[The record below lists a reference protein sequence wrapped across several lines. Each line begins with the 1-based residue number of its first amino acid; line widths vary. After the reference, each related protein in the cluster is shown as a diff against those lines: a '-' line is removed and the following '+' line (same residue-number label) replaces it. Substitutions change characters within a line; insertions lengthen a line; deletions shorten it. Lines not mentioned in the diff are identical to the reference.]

1 MTSAS
6 TSPTID
12 DILVSCLLVTLPVPE
27 RLPYVKESVDAFTR
41 QTHPSKEL
49 VVIVNG
55 GTETGRRTLINY
67 LASLERPDIR
77 IVTPPG
83 DLTLGHLRNIAFEN
97 AAGDVLCQ
105 WDDDDLYHPER
116 LAKQL
121 EALVEGGHDAVYLQE
136 VMQFFPRSRTLYW
149 TNWQATE
156 AQAHPGSLLAK
167 RSTSVRYP
175 VDGPNAR
182 LGEDLQVALFLKSHR
197 SVRFLSGMPHLFIY
211 VSHGENSWS
220 IDHHEMLASTLAIS
234 KGLLSRR
241 EAQLRVALK
250 PFSFGESEVEVR
262 GANGTAFKIGPEPAP
277 GESL

>member
-1 MTSAS
+1 MISAS

-12 DILVSCLLVTLPVPE
+12 DVLVSCLLVTLPVPE
-27 RLPYVKESVDAFTR
+27 RLPYVKESVEAFTR

-55 GTETGRRTLINY
+55 GTETGRRALVSY
-67 LASLERPDIR
+67 LVSLERPDIR

-83 DLTLGHLRNIAFEN
+83 DLTLGHLRNVAFEN

-136 VMQFFPRSRTLYW
+136 VMQFFPRSGKLYW

-156 AQAHPGSLLAK
+156 AQAHPGSLMVK
-167 RSTSVRYP
+167 RSISVRYP
-175 VDGPNAR
+175 VNGPNAR
-182 LGEDLQVALFLKSHR
+182 LGEDLEVALFLKSHG
-197 SVRFLSGMPHLFIY
+197 SVGFLSAMPHLFIY
-211 VSHGENSWS
+211 VSHGKNSWS
-220 IDHHEMLASTLAIS
+220 NDHHEMLASTLAIS

-241 EAQLRVALK
+241 EAQIRLALK
-250 PFSFGESEVEVR
+250 PFSFGGREVEVH
-262 GANGTAFKIGPEPAP
+262 GANGPAFSIRPEPAP
-277 GESL
+277 VESP